1 MNARGLCVYQTTN
14 QTTKQPINQPKPTK
28 PRSNPLIE
36 ESLVAYFG
44 DNVTEAHLKMADT
57 PVSEVFV
64 E

>member
-1 MNARGLCVYQTTN
+1 VRLPNNQSNNQPTN
-14 QTTKQPINQPKPTK
+14 QPNQPK

-57 PVSEVFV
+57 PVSNAFV